1 MICDGLKGFNIKP
14 VYLTGTYYLLLDVDG
29 LRGKVEKKFY
39 YQMGKNMDEMYFHPE
54 LDQAVSRILFS
65 KKLGNFPLSPLI
77 MSDSPIDSFIRISI
91 NRSDEDI
98 KYFIETMKEL
108 KKEFNYL

>member
-1 MICDGLKGFNIKP
+1 
-14 VYLTGTYYLLLDVDG
+14 
-29 LRGKVEKKFY
+29 
-39 YQMGKNMDEMYFHPE
+39 MDEMYFHPE